1 MKKIAAL
8 LFIMVLLG
16 PAPGCGKTPDTIPLG
31 TWKYRIHTRGVFIGE
46 ALITNKKDGDR
57 YVISSELTMGLADV
71 KNTTRHIM
79 TETLDF
85 RPLKYESYNKIVTES
100 AAQNID
106 TVAVFKGR
114 EIDLREGANRATI
127 TLPGDFILD
136 GNYFLSRL
144 IEGGFKKDLEVSA
157 QVYDPS
163 IERDRSIS
171 MTARSM
177 GRETVE
183 VNGKSMRLIHI
194 SQTIDAVKF
203 SDSYIDEA
211 GVAVLVVVEMLNNRI
226 ELVRAD

>member
-8 LFIMVLLG
+8 FFVLVLLG
-16 PAPGCGKTPDTIPLG
+16 PAPGCGKTPDRIPLG
-31 TWKYRIHTRGVFIGE
+31 TWKYKMHTRGVFIGE
-46 ALITNKKDGDR
+46 AVVTNKREGDR
-57 YVISSELTMGLADV
+57 YIISSDLTMGLADV

-85 RPLKYESYNKIVTES
+85 KPLKYESYNKIDTGS
-100 AAQNID
+100 AVQNVD

-114 EIDLREGANRATI
+114 EIELREGANRAVI

-136 GNYFLSRL
+136 GNYFLAKL
-144 IEGGFKKDLEVSA
+144 IEGGFRKDLEISA

-183 VNGKSMRLIHI
+183 VNGRSMRLIHV

-203 SDSYIDEA
+203 SDSYIDEE